1 MKKNK
6 LSIDLYTIIKDVV
19 RNIWVVALS
28 GLIGA
33 MGMYI
38 VSHSMYEP
46 EYTAKATLAVN
57 ASATSYAQLAT
68 SNEIANVLSNVFS
81 EPTVM
86 SRAAE
91 EAGLDG
97 FRGRVGA
104 TVISPTNF
112 IELSVTCDNPKL
124 AYDELAAII
133 KVHPEVTRKIFAN
146 AGVTVIRQPSL
157 SGGPTNSS
165 GSENTNLVILG
176 CMTLALTAII
186 VLSITRDT
194 VKTES
199 DFESKIEA
207 KLIGSIMH
215 EDKNLSIQEILK
227 KKKKGLLIHNNAF
240 ISLRFIEDFRKTAA
254 KLEYMKHKT
263 GCSVFAVT
271 SVAENEGKS
280 TCAANLAVSLADR
293 GNRVILIDLDAK
305 KPAIHK
311 IFSDEQSEICELSGL
326 LDGTI
331 SHSDYRFK
339 KYKKLPL
346 YIALNTKPCPEMH
359 KWIENGDIEKLL
371 KIFKAKADFIIIDTA
386 PLSVDSS
393 VTDIIKIVDKTVLVV
408 RTDAVKVSAIN
419 DSITTIDKISKNL
432 AGCILNDVHAR
443 AIPFVFSGDDRA
455 GIYGGKGHKYG
466 KYGRY
471 SHYGHYY
478 HRRTDDNKS

>member
-6 LSIDLYTIIKDVV
+6 LTIDLYSIMKDVI
-19 RNIWVVALS
+19 RNIWVVILS

-38 VSHSMYEP
+38 VSHSIYEP

-57 ASATSYAQLAT
+57 AASSSYSQLAT

-81 EPTVM
+81 EPTVK

-91 EAGLDG
+91 EAGQDG
-97 FRGRVGA
+97 FRG
-104 TVISPTNF
+104 TVTTNVLSPTNF

-124 AYDELAAII
+124 AYDLLTAII

-157 SGGPTNSS
+157 YGTPTNSS

-186 VLSITRDT
+186 ILSITRDT

-215 EDKNLSIQEILK
+215 EDKKASLQEIAK

-240 ISLRFIEDFRKTAA
+240 ISLRFTEDFRKMAA

-263 GCSVFAVT
+263 GSSVFAVT

-311 IFSDEQSEICELSGL
+311 IFSEDQGEFCELSGL

-331 SHSDYRFK
+331 PQSEYRFK
-339 KYKKLPL
+339 KYKKFPL

-359 KWIENGDIEKLL
+359 RWVENGEIEKLL

-386 PLSVDSS
+386 PISVDSS

-419 DSITTIDKISKNL
+419 DTISTVDKVSKNL

-455 GIYGGKGHKYG
+455 GTYGGRGHKH
-466 KYGRY
+466 GRY
-471 SHYGHYY
+471 SHYGYYY
-478 HRRTDDNKS
+478 HRNDGKKS

>member
-215 EDKNLSIQEILK
+215 
-227 KKKKGLLIHNNAF
+227 
-240 ISLRFIEDFRKTAA
+240 
-254 KLEYMKHKT
+254 
-263 GCSVFAVT
+263 
-271 SVAENEGKS
+271 
-280 TCAANLAVSLADR
+280 
-293 GNRVILIDLDAK
+293 
-305 KPAIHK
+305 
-311 IFSDEQSEICELSGL
+311 
-326 LDGTI
+326 
-331 SHSDYRFK
+331 
-339 KYKKLPL
+339 
-346 YIALNTKPCPEMH
+346 
-359 KWIENGDIEKLL
+359 
-371 KIFKAKADFIIIDTA
+371 
-386 PLSVDSS
+386 
-393 VTDIIKIVDKTVLVV
+393 
-408 RTDAVKVSAIN
+408 
-419 DSITTIDKISKNL
+419 
-432 AGCILNDVHAR
+432 
-443 AIPFVFSGDDRA
+443 
-455 GIYGGKGHKYG
+455 
-466 KYGRY
+466 
-471 SHYGHYY
+471 
-478 HRRTDDNKS
+478 